1 MIRTTRIKQLLAAKN
16 MTQVDLAQKTGV
28 NRVEIAMVA
37 NRKKIAYPL
46 ERRLIA
52 RTLGKPESQLF
63 DDEGF
68 ALLEGGGAEDAGK
81 QNKGRV

>member
-68 ALLEGGGAEDAGK
+68 SRLEEGDEEEQCQK
-81 QNKGRV
+81 TK

>member
-28 NRVEIAMVA
+28 NRVEIAMVV
-37 NRKKIAYPL
+37 NHKKVAYPL

-63 DDEGF
+63 DSEGF
-68 ALLEGGGAEDAGK
+68 ARLEEGGEEEQCQK
-81 QNKGRV
+81 TK